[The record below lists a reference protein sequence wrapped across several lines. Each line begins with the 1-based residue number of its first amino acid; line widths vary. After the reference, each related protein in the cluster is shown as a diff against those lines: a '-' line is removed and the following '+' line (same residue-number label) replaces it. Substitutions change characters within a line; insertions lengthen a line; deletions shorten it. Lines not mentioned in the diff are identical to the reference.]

1 MCGNPYLQQNVLCV
15 FVKPARVEWV
25 IHADRLEKLLF
36 ILAVERRLANKHL
49 IQEDTKGPP
58 VNGGV
63 VLLPQQY
70 LPKERSNK
78 VRCKRSVRSISTSK
92 GWPDPDLPTDFALT
106 GIAEMLPSA

>member
-1 MCGNPYLQQNVLCV
+1 MCGNSYLHQNVLCILI
-15 FVKPARVEWV
+15 KPARVERV
-25 IHADRLEKLLF
+25 IHTDRLEKLFF

-70 LPKERSNK
+70 LPKGRSDK
-78 VRCKRSVRSISTSK
+78 DRCKISDMSISTSE
-92 GWPDPDLPTDFALT
+92 GWPDPDLSTAALH
-106 GIAEMLPSA
+106 